1 MAKQRALRWGQPFQK
16 HKSSNLT
23 PSKIQKVTDIQA
35 AGSPS
40 SQRSSRYSPPP
51 VATPTAP
58 KAMMY
63 AALKSDLSTPAVS
76 ALINE
81 CEGRYI
87 SNPSTTHLS
96 PPKVAPWDAHQVRAQ
111 HTQCQQ
117 IQPYEEHPS
126 VQSTGHQLPDS
137 VEMCD
142 NFGCD
147 GYHSHS
153 DCPLEKRCW
162 GCRSPNHFWSD
173 CPMTCRDCGSA
184 RHIPKHCS
192 DFLAVDSYGMAH
204 LRRPS
209 SGGMSATRVHLPV
222 EKVFTCDNYGC
233 RDMHSHFDCPLPFI
247 CWGCR
252 STDHFWANCPK
263 QCDKCG
269 AKRHTA
275 DYCHEFELW
284 RDGLSRPKRPPQDVI
299 TYAMKRQREQEIDRD
314 QGTELSDSPPKWQRT
329 ASSTTKTKSS
339 PITIKTDQEDSFP
352 SCQVQD
358 QYDPKQPAMLGR
370 YHLQARQSFDSYLP
384 SELPRTKHESTT
396 PTPSHDGSIS
406 SRRTIK
412 DTRIR
417 DREYCT
423 FWLRMGR
430 CNYEHTPLGCKY
442 KHEVPDQNTLRAM
455 GIQWVPNWLRE
466 KERPPPTSWVYKAPC
481 SVNAP
486 LQGGQQSL
494 PKQEF
499 ACVQPPS
506 GPGLRMSPT
515 QPTTVSGPP
524 VEPAQQYDRAASLTP
539 ASPLDCRPSPIPGV
553 LPFMSNKMKAFEE
566 EEYFKQKRHE
576 AEMKRKADEQKLEYE
591 HELRMA
597 NLRRK

>member
-1 MAKQRALRWGQPFQK
+1 MAKERALRWGQPFQK
-16 HKSSNLT
+16 HRSSNLT

-51 VATPTAP
+51 VAIPTAP
-58 KAMMY
+58 KAMIH
-63 AALKSDLSTPAVS
+63 AALKSELSTPARS
-76 ALINE
+76 GLMDQ

-87 SNPSTTHLS
+87 SDPSTTHLPS
-96 PPKVAPWDAHQVRAQ
+96 PKVAPFDAHQMRAQ

-117 IQPYEEHPS
+117 IQTHEEHS
-126 VQSTGHQLPDS
+126 SDHEQRLPNS

-142 NFGCD
+142 NFGCN
-147 GYHSHS
+147 GYHNHD

-192 DFLAVDSYGMAH
+192 DFLEVDKNGMAR

-209 SGGMSATRVHLPV
+209 SRGVSTTRVRLPIA
-222 EKVFTCDNYGC
+222 KVFTCDNYGC
-233 RDMHSHFDCPLPFI
+233 REMHSHFDCPLPFI

-252 STDHFWANCPK
+252 SADHFWAGCHE
-263 QCDKCG
+263 QCNKCG

-275 DYCHEFELW
+275 EYCHEFELW
-284 RDGLSRPKRPPQDVI
+284 RDGLSRPKRLPQDVI
-299 TYAMKRQREQEIDRD
+299 TFAMKRQREQDIDRD
-314 QGTELSDSPPKWQRT
+314 HGIELSTSTPKWQRT

-339 PITIKTDQEDSFP
+339 PITIKTDREDSFP
-352 SCQVQD
+352 SCQAQD
-358 QYDPKQPAMLGR
+358 QYDPRQPAMLGR
-370 YHLQARQSFDSYLP
+370 YQLQARQSFDSFRP
-384 SELPRTKHESTT
+384 SEFPRTKHESTT

-406 SRRTIK
+406 SRRTTR

-442 KHEVPDQNTLRAM
+442 KHEVPDEDTLRAM

-466 KERPPPTSWVYKAPC
+466 KERPPPTSWVYKAPV

-486 LQGGQQSL
+486 LKGEQQSL
-494 PKQEF
+494 PKKEF
-499 ACVQPPS
+499 ACVQPTS
-506 GPGLRMSPT
+506 GPGLRALATPAARLS
-515 QPTTVSGPP
+515 
-524 VEPAQQYDRAASLTP
+524 VEPPQRYDRAASLTP
-539 ASPLDCRPSPIPGV
+539 ASQLDHRPSTTPGV
-553 LPFMSNKMKAFEE
+553 QLFMSDKMKAFEE
-566 EEYFKQKRHE
+566 EEYFRQKRHD
-576 AEMKRKADEQKLEYE
+576 AEMKRRADEQKLEYE

-597 NLRRK
+597 KLRRK